1 MAHSVSGTQEL
12 RALIHSIPL
21 NEKLRLRDDVLP
33 RARKREWVFKGLG
46 DGDGE
51 TILLAPEL
59 EEYVWEAKIDY
70 IDWEKYLNKTN

>member
-1 MAHSVSGTQEL
+1 MAHSAAGTKDLKEV
-12 RALIHSIPL
+12 IHSIPL
-21 NEKLRLRDDVLP
+21 NERLRLRDDVLP
-33 RARKREWVFKGLG
+33 RARKREWFFKGL
-46 DGDGE
+46 GDGE